1 MNSTAYIFGN
11 FGTGYTQYPDDSQSS
26 VLMTASAEG
35 ESCISIRREG
45 SMSWCIYRRNLSD
58 GRFIGLAVGFNGV
71 CCTSIKDMFSIF
83 ETVITG
89 LALEGR
95 LIGFAENGTLIPLVS
110 RLSLSRSDVERIAGS
125 LCSSFGS
132 LKSTAFCQLPPVNYG
147 TGSKEK
153 ASLTA
158 ESVPGDVRS
167 ALEKVCSVD
176 ILRCE
181 RPDSVDSYAGKLKA
195 ASEKVTS
202 LSAQND
208 ALKEELKKMERQKKR
223 TTLVTVLV
231 IAIAI
236 LFSIFMTVNVNLN
249 DVIVSLKQDVQ
260 ELQQTIDEKETLIE
274 GQKATIQSQIDK
286 ISGLDET
293 LSQTREE
300 LSTERSAN
308 FSLKAQNER
317 LETSVASL
325 KRDVQTKAAD
335 ISKLNS
341 QLSDEKADKSQWI
354 SYYNAKAKTVTQ
366 LEKQVSDLK
375 SQVYA
380 LQQQINNSR
389 KRR

>member
-35 ESCISIRREG
+35 DSCISIRREG

-58 GRFIGLAVGFNGV
+58 GKFIGLAVGFNGV
-71 CCTSIKDMFSIF
+71 CCTSIKDMFSTF
-83 ETVITG
+83 ETAVTG

-132 LKSTAFCQLPPVNYG
+132 LKSTAFCQLPPMNYG
-147 TGSKEK
+147 AGSKEK

-176 ILRCE
+176 ILRGE

-202 LSAQND
+202 LSAQNE
-208 ALKEELKKMERQKKR
+208 ALKEDLRKMERQKKR

-274 GQKATIQSQIDK
+274 GQKATIQSQIDR
-286 ISGLDET
+286 ISGLNET

-308 FSLKAQNER
+308 ISLKAQNER

>member
-11 FGTGYTQYPDDSQSS
+11 FGIGYTQYPDDSQSS

-35 ESCISIRREG
+35 DSCISIRREG

-58 GRFIGLAVGFNGV
+58 GKFIGLAVGFNGV

-83 ETVITG
+83 ETVVTG

-95 LIGFAENGTLIPLVS
+95 MIGFAENGTLIPLVS

-167 ALEKVCSVD
+167 ALEKVSSVD
-176 ILRCE
+176 ILRGE
-181 RPDSVDSYAGKLKA
+181 RLDSVDSYAGKLKA
-195 ASEKVTS
+195 ASEKITS

-208 ALKEELKKMERQKKR
+208 ALKENLRKMERQKKR

-249 DVIVSLKQDVQ
+249 DVIISLKQDVQ

-274 GQKATIQSQIDK
+274 GQKATIQNQIDK
-286 ISGLDET
+286 IFGLNET

-308 FSLKAQNER
+308 ISLRTQNER

-325 KRDVQTKAAD
+325 KREVQSKASD

-354 SYYNAKAKTVTQ
+354 SYYTAKAKTVTQ

-375 SQVYA
+375 SQVSA
-380 LQQQINNSR
+380 LQQINNSR